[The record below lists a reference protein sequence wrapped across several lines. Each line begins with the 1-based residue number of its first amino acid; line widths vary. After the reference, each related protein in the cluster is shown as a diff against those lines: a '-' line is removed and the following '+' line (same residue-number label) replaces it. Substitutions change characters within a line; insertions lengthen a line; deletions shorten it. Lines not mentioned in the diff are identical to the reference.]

1 MLLSDNTEKVIK
13 LIDMFDNL
21 NNVDKVRLGVHILD
35 DLGFNS
41 NYDVQKFIIL
51 LQDVLEVLDP
61 NSKKVIVNFSKYGN
75 LLFLS
80 ALYMELSELEKKKFS
95 VEMLFNIYN
104 TDFNEEINK
113 KINDNLDVFNY
124 YYSLNL

>member
-1 MLLSDNTEKVIK
+1 MLLNDNTKKVIK

-21 NNVDKVRLGVHILD
+21 NNVDKVRLGIHILEN
-35 DLGFNS
+35 LGFNS
-41 NYDVQKFIIL
+41 NYYVQKFIIL
-51 LQDVLEVLDP
+51 LQDILEVLDL

-104 TDFNEEINK
+104 TNFSDSLNNIINEK
-113 KINDNLDVFNY
+113 LDAYSY
-124 YYSLNL
+124 YYALNL

>member
-13 LIDMFDNL
+13 LINMFENL
-21 NNVDKVRLGVHILD
+21 NNVDKIRLGVHILE

-61 NSKKVIVNFSKYGN
+61 KSKKVIVNFSKYGN

-104 TDFNEEINK
+104 TDFNDSLNKTINEK
-113 KINDNLDVFNY
+113 LGVYNY

>member
-13 LIDMFDNL
+13 LIDMFDSL

-104 TDFNEEINK
+104 TDFSDSLNKAINEKLE
-113 KINDNLDVFNY
+113 VYNY

>member
-61 NSKKVIVNFSKYGN
+61 KSKKVIVNFSKYGN

-104 TDFNEEINK
+104 TDFNDSLNKTINEK
-113 KINDNLDVFNY
+113 LEVYNY

>member
-1 MLLSDNTEKVIK
+1 MLLSDNTNKVIE
-13 LIDMFDNL
+13 LIEMFDNL
-21 NNVDKVRLGVHILD
+21 KDIDKVRLTLHLLENNSINTNYDNDFITILKEVLSKLD
-35 DLGFNS
+35 S
-41 NYDVQKFIIL
+41 NYG
-51 LQDVLEVLDP
+51 
-61 NSKKVIVNFSKYGN
+61 KVIVNFAKYGN

-104 TDFNEEINK
+104 TDFNDSLNQTINEK
-113 KINDNLDVFNY
+113 LDVYNY

>member
-1 MLLSDNTEKVIK
+1 MLLSNNTEKVIK
-13 LIDMFDNL
+13 LINMFENL
-21 NNVDKVRLGVHILD
+21 NNVDKIRLGVHILE
-35 DLGFNS
+35 DLDFNS

-61 NSKKVIVNFSKYGN
+61 KSKKVIMNFSKYGN

-104 TDFNEEINK
+104 TDFNDFLNKTINEK
-113 KINDNLDVFNY
+113 LEVYNY

>member
-13 LIDMFDNL
+13 LFDMFDNL

-61 NSKKVIVNFSKYGN
+61 NSKKSN
-75 LLFLS
+75 
-80 ALYMELSELEKKKFS
+80 SEF
-95 VEMLFNIYN
+95 F
-104 TDFNEEINK
+104 
-113 KINDNLDVFNY
+113 
-124 YYSLNL
+124 

>member
-13 LIDMFDNL
+13 LINMFENL
-21 NNVDKVRLGVHILD
+21 NNVDKIRCSYIRR
-35 DLGFNS
+35 FSINS

-51 LQDVLEVLDP
+51 LQDVLDP
-61 NSKKVIVNFSKYGN
+61 KSKKVIMNFSKYGN

-104 TDFNEEINK
+104 TDFNDFLNKTINEK
-113 KINDNLDVFNY
+113 LEVYNY

>member
-61 NSKKVIVNFSKYGN
+61 NSKKVIVNFSKYDN

-80 ALYMELSELEKKKFS
+80 ALYMELSELEKQKFS